1 MMKSKGNESWNLESF
16 LDSLIFELDRAQD
29 TLAVKGLNRKLTY
42 TVQDLSLELQIF
54 PEFDGD
60 TVRFKTAKPGDS
72 GASKVSFQLGSI
84 RDNQIREVTRQPLS
98 TDEIALEEID
108 IPEEKRKQLQKLG
121 IKSAEDL
128 RRTVEE
134 RKVDLKKVTKNKVD
148 YKNLANLINQ
158 SRRKQFAPKV
168 SKVSVSQAQG
178 DTVLT
183 LQGENLAMAS
193 SLQEFPVALLNDE
206 TVEIVEANA
215 NQLRLRVNKDNL
227 NHSLNNLKIALDPY
241 AIVSM
246 NIQG

>member
-1 MMKSKGNESWNLESF
+1 M
-16 LDSLIFELDRAQD
+16 
-29 TLAVKGLNRKLTY
+29 
-42 TVQDLSLELQIF
+42 
-54 PEFDGD
+54 
-60 TVRFKTAKPGDS
+60 
-72 GASKVSFQLGSI
+72 
-84 RDNQIREVTRQPLS
+84 
-98 TDEIALEEID
+98 
-108 IPEEKRKQLQKLG
+108 
-121 IKSAEDL
+121 
-128 RRTVEE
+128 
-134 RKVDLKKVTKNKVD
+134 TKNKVD

-227 NHSLNNLKIALDPY
+227 NHSLNNLKNALDPY